1 MPELQIIFQNQ
12 WIWISLFHYYAFGC
26 MTEHINMDR
35 TSAKLLLIDDD
46 VRNIFALQAVL
57 KAKKFSSVSVTNA
70 LEGIDRLRKDKEI
83 KAVLLDMMMPEMDG
97 YEAMRMIRE
106 DAELSD
112 VPVIAVTAQA
122 MPGDRE
128 RCLNAGAN
136 AYITK
141 PIDVDKL
148 MAVLQEFI

>member
-1 MPELQIIFQNQ
+1 
-12 WIWISLFHYYAFGC
+12 